1 MSRASGMYALNQ
13 HRRSLISVVQAFRPA
28 VIVREIARQTCRSA
42 NTQLGVAKR
51 VAGDIGLCL
60 GLGPKSAT
68 REVAGSA
75 FCPLTRVTPP
85 AIVCWIDRSGVHVA
99 RRALPQPAVGHAVL
113 IHPRYELK
121 SIALTQHLR
130 G

>member
-51 VAGDIGLCL
+51 VAGDIGYCL

-85 AIVCWIDRSGVHVA
+85 AIVCWIDRSGVRLA
-99 RRALPQPAVGHAVL
+99 RRVRYVPAVV
-113 IHPRYELK
+113 
-121 SIALTQHLR
+121 
-130 G
+130 